1 MIPAAIIVFLYRW
14 IQEQVRLGVLHQ
26 KKKKIISPISL
37 IKFSG
42 EKERE
47 QSFSEWIPAR
57 TSAQF

>member
-1 MIPAAIIVFLYRW
+1 MDTGASEAWCIAS
-14 IQEQVRLGVLHQ
+14 